1 MSSEM
6 VQSEGVSV
14 RDRVLSSPFAAN
26 YIGLLTAIVAA
37 SVILSVVSPYFLR
50 WVNFVNITNQIAVN
64 LIIAVGMTIVITTE
78 GIDLSVGSI
87 LALSSV
93 AMASVMQLMEPTVFS
108 VIVGVLMGIAI
119 GVAAGYVNGVL
130 INAVGVPPFIATLG
144 MMVSLRGLALI
155 VSRGRVIFNLPPAFE
170 TVFSGFVFGTIP
182 RPILIALLA
191 VVVGYIYLNHTPIG
205 RFGCAIGGNERCAVV
220 AGLSVKGVKY
230 VVYCI
235 SGALAALSGLTLTGM
250 MSAAEPIAGVFF
262 ELDAVAVV
270 VMGGTSLQGGRGTVI
285 GTALAALLLGVIR
298 NGLNL
303 LEVPAYYQQLM
314 VGLFILIAVLIGS
327 KKRV

>member
-1 MSSEM
+1 
-6 VQSEGVSV
+6 
-14 RDRVLSSPFAAN
+14 
-26 YIGLLTAIVAA
+26 
-37 SVILSVVSPYFLR
+37 
-50 WVNFVNITNQIAVN
+50 
-64 LIIAVGMTIVITTE
+64 
-78 GIDLSVGSI
+78 
-87 LALSSV
+87 
-93 AMASVMQLMEPTVFS
+93 
-108 VIVGVLMGIAI
+108 
-119 GVAAGYVNGVL
+119 
-130 INAVGVPPFIATLG
+130 
-144 MMVSLRGLALI
+144 
-155 VSRGRVIFNLPPAFE
+155 
-170 TVFSGFVFGTIP
+170 
-182 RPILIALLA
+182 
-191 VVVGYIYLNHTPIG
+191 
-205 RFGCAIGGNERCAVV
+205 
-220 AGLSVKGVKY
+220 VKGVKY